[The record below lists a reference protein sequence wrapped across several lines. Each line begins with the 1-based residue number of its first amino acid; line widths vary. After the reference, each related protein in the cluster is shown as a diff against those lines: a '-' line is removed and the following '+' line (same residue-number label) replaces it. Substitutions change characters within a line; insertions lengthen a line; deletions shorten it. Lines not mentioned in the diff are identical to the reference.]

1 MKFDKTK
8 KIEPKKWLR
17 ITARSSVIYLFIFHF
32 SFFIFHSTR
41 AQQRPTYGPSPVAN
55 DEKVFLLPGADSITF
70 ARQPDGTEV
79 RRVVNNVV
87 FRHKGALMYC
97 DLAIYN
103 VGANALEAYGRVRI
117 VQSDTVT
124 VTGDTLFYYGNQRL
138 AKVSGRSVVLKDRKR
153 TLTTTHLDYDM
164 LNGVAYY
171 PNQGKTV
178 DAENTLTSKQ
188 GYYDT
193 RTKIF
198 TYYQDV
204 KLINKKYTLT
214 TDTLVYNSLN
224 KLADFRSATKIVS
237 KDGVLV
243 AKNGTYNTET
253 GASIFKTRTTID
265 NPDYTLTGDSLTFDN
280 LNKRGFARGNV
291 ELVAKN
297 DKTFLNGDFGQ
308 YDGRKGRSKVWGH
321 ALTRTVMSEDTLY
334 MVADTLYSIEI
345 QADSLLKDSTSVKK
359 IAPKAAL
366 DDQKQDDKQ
375 KPRKLIG
382 TRNVIVVKK
391 DFQSKSDS
399 LIYNTLDST
408 ITFLKKPIL
417 WASKYQLEADSIVA
431 HLIKQKLKRMNLR
444 SKSFVIA
451 QDTMLNFNQ
460 VKGRRITA
468 YFDDSTRLEKVY
480 VEGNGQSIY
489 YAANDA
495 NKTLGMN
502 RVDCSK
508 MTLNFKQNRVK
519 RIIFVGQPEGKFIPP
534 RDVKPQEK
542 ELDGF
547 NWRSKETPTRKQL
560 FLRANWTPPAPPKIA
575 KMEEKPKYPSAE
587 NPKNSPKPALKKTK
601 NAVIKPKKV

>member
-1 MKFDKTK
+1 MKFDKIE
-8 KIEPKKWLR
+8 KIKQKKWLG
-17 ITARSSVIYLFIFHF
+17 ITARGSVIYFFIFHF
-32 SFFIFHSTR
+32 SFFIFHSTL

-55 DEKVFLLPGADSITF
+55 DDKVFLLPGADSITF

-178 DAENTLTSKQ
+178 DVENTLTSKQ

-198 TYYQDV
+198 TYYQNV

-291 ELVAKN
+291 EMVAKN

-321 ALTRTVMSEDTLY
+321 ALTRTVMAEDTLHGSRH
-334 MVADTLYSIEI
+334 A
-345 QADSLLKDSTSVKK
+345 LL
-359 IAPKAAL
+359 
-366 DDQKQDDKQ
+366 
-375 KPRKLIG
+375 
-382 TRNVIVVKK
+382 
-391 DFQSKSDS
+391 
-399 LIYNTLDST
+399 
-408 ITFLKKPIL
+408 
-417 WASKYQLEADSIVA
+417 
-431 HLIKQKLKRMNLR
+431 H
-444 SKSFVIA
+444 
-451 QDTMLNFNQ
+451 
-460 VKGRRITA
+460 
-468 YFDDSTRLEKVY
+468 
-480 VEGNGQSIY
+480 
-489 YAANDA
+489 
-495 NKTLGMN
+495 
-502 RVDCSK
+502 
-508 MTLNFKQNRVK
+508 
-519 RIIFVGQPEGKFIPP
+519 
-534 RDVKPQEK
+534 
-542 ELDGF
+542 
-547 NWRSKETPTRKQL
+547 
-560 FLRANWTPPAPPKIA
+560 
-575 KMEEKPKYPSAE
+575 
-587 NPKNSPKPALKKTK
+587 
-601 NAVIKPKKV
+601 